1 MKKKITILGS
11 TGSIGKILLN
21 IVKKKKNFFEI
32 VLLTANK
39 DYKTLYAQAKKYG
52 VKNLIIINDASY
64 KILKK
69 KCKKTN
75 IKVYNNFD
83 IFNKIFKKRV
93 DYTMNSIVGFAG
105 LKPTLEIIKF
115 TKQIAIANK
124 ESIICGWN
132 LIKKKSILFKTKI
145 IPIDSEHF
153 TIWSLLNEI
162 EINNSIDLNKS
173 VDNLYITASGGP
185 FRNTSLKHFKKIKI
199 NQAIKHPTWKMGKKI
214 SIDSATLV
222 NKLFEVIEAQRLFNI
237 NIKKIS
243 IKIHPQSYVHSII
256 KFRDG
261 IIKICAHEPDMKIPI
276 SRSLNKNFN
285 HIPKNR
291 INFKILNNLNFTEV
305 DKKKFTVI
313 KILEKYPNYCSLF
326 DTALVSVNDELVNL
340 FLNKKISF
348 KDIIKNLLKILNSRS
363 IKKLKKI
370 VPKNY
375 EEISK
380 INDFARL
387 QTLKLSVCSF
397 K

>member
-1 MKKKITILGS
+1 MKKKIIILGS

-21 IVKKKKNFFEI
+21 IVQNNKRTFKI

-39 DYKTLYAQAKKYG
+39 DHKTLYNQAKKYG
-52 VKNLIIINDASY
+52 VKNLIITNDISY

-75 IKVYNNFD
+75 INVFNNFN
-83 IFNKIFKKRV
+83 ILNKLFKKKV

-115 TKQIAIANK
+115 TKEIAIANK

-132 LIKKKSILFKTKI
+132 LIKKKSILNKTKI

-153 TIWSLLNEI
+153 SIWSSLNEFN
-162 EINNSIDLNKS
+162 INNNINLNKS
-173 VDNLYITASGGP
+173 IQNLFITASGGP
-185 FRNTSLKHFKKIKI
+185 FRNTSSKHFKNIKI

-222 NKLFEVIEAQRLFNI
+222 NKLFEVIEAQRLFDI
-237 NIKKIS
+237 DIKKIS
-243 IKIHPQSYVHSII
+243 IKIHPKSYIHSIV
-256 KFRDG
+256 KFKNG
-261 IIKICAHEPDMKIPI
+261 LIKICAHEPNMLIPI
-276 SRSLNKNFN
+276 ANSLNKNFN
-285 HIPKNR
+285 YKKNSET
-291 INFKILNNLNFTEV
+291 NFKILNNLNFTEV
-305 DKKKFTVI
+305 DKKKFPVI
-313 KILEKYPNYCSLF
+313 KILEKYKNYCTLY
-326 DTALVSVNDELVNL
+326 DTALVSINDELVNL

-348 KDIIKNLLKILNSRS
+348 EDIFKNLLFMLNLKS

-375 EEISK
+375 KEISE
-380 INDFARL
+380 INDSVRL
-387 QTLKLSVCSF
+387 KTLNLSIC
-397 K
+397 